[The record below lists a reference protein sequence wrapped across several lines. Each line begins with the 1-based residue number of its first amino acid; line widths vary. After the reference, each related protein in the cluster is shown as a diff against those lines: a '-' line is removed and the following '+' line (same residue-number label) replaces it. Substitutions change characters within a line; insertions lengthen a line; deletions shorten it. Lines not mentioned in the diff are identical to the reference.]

1 MPKVSVAVPHEL
13 DPDEVVE
20 RAGPYVEKIVDD
32 FQGQDLEIEWEGR
45 AANFSFKSLTFK
57 IKGDVAVTENDIGV
71 TVDLPFAAMIFKDKV
86 EKAIATYKK
95 AVALDPDRT
104 DLLNNKG
111 VLSMLAGKPDIERT
125 RTR

>member
-32 FQGQDLEIEWEGR
+32 FQGEDLEIEWEGR
-45 AANFSFKSLTFK
+45 SANFTFKSLTFK
-57 IKGDVAVTENDIGV
+57 IKGDVAVTEDDIGV

-86 EKAIATYKK
+86 EKAIAKNLK
-95 AVALDPDRT
+95 RAIDGGEEGLSDDAGDESNNGSDEVA
-104 DLLNNKG
+104 
-111 VLSMLAGKPDIERT
+111 
-125 RTR
+125 